1 MRFMGWIRG
10 LGRGNSA
17 EQTDIIKPGT
27 FVPLLHS
34 DGQQQGAMLV
44 HAPETQRSFLSHLAA
59 QNAVGQCG
67 HNGNISGMV
76 ADQISGMA
84 ATVATTLQAGQ
95 LVQVVASPA
104 IAEGLRTQA
113 YTLMQT
119 ATGATGDVLGG
130 GGIVGKLRFAPAS
143 VAPIVAPLVVWQV
156 LHAVAGVRQLQR
168 INARL
173 DTLQRGIERLTF
185 RQQAGT
191 YGRIAASI
199 ESIAELDRQYRAIG
213 RFTDDMRVR
222 LAIASRDISTSLLE
236 QRLLLQRFEQLKER
250 VVASTSGKK
259 GAFEANQLLKEEMPE
274 FMLDA
279 NLYVAASKAS
289 LAANQA
295 WIVHDIEHVPDYLAT
310 RMTDLAGEVESIE
323 DALRPMASIKELQDH
338 ATECL
343 NEMSWVRRSLN
354 PTLKKEVR
362 GRDAAMAKQE
372 DQQQWQETSRMSSVV
387 IWREPNGV
395 TRSVALDLVPD

>member
-1 MRFMGWIRG
+1 MRFMGWVRS
-10 LGRGNSA
+10 LGRGNAA
-17 EQTDIIKPGT
+17 EQTDIIKAAT
-27 FVPLLHS
+27 FLPLLNS

-44 HAPETQRSFLSHLAA
+44 HAPETRRVFLDYLAA
-59 QNAVGQCG
+59 QSALGQCG
-67 HNGNISGMV
+67 HNGNVSGMV
-76 ADQISGMA
+76 ADQVAGMA

-104 IAEGLRTQA
+104 IAEGLQTGA
-113 YTLMQT
+113 YSLMQT

-156 LHAVAGVRQLQR
+156 LHAVAAVGQLHR

-185 RQQAGT
+185 RQQAST

-199 ESIAELDRQYRAIG
+199 ESIAELDRQYRSIG
-213 RFTDDMRVR
+213 RFTEDMTFR
-222 LAIASRDISTSLLE
+222 LAIAYRDITTSLLE
-236 QRLLLQRFEQLKER
+236 QRLMLQRFEQLEER
-250 VVASTSGKK
+250 VIANTSGKK
-259 GAFEANQLLKEEMPE
+259 GAFEANQLLKEEMSE
-274 FMLDA
+274 FMMDA

-289 LAANQA
+289 LAAHHA
-295 WIVHDIEHVPDYLAT
+295 WIVHDIEHVPDYLPT
-310 RMTDLAGEVESIE
+310 RWADMAGEVNIIE

-343 NEMSWVRRSLN
+343 NEMSWIRRQFN
-354 PTLKKEVR
+354 RTLSKEVR
-362 GRDAAMAKQE
+362 GRDVAMTKHE
-372 DQQQWQETSRMSSVV
+372 EQQRQETSRMSSVV
-387 IWREPNGV
+387 LWREPSGT
-395 TRSVALDLVPD
+395 TRSVALDLVSE